1 MSEYRWQLDGLAF
14 TIALE
19 VLGRDRLPYPLSFRP
34 ELVEHLDDYERMR
47 MEAGQRLQRVFDER
61 FYNALSILLE
71 PQVRVEVEGFYGPQ
85 QSQVARVHAGVVD
98 NVATIAVQQSGPTR
112 EHGRDIIITQCRSTA
127 MAAEIV
133 GKLPR
138 YAGGSHR
145 AFRARRSELNQPV
158 YSRHP
163 TRLSPA
169 EEMNRFFRRPR
180 IGTGEI
186 TVYPGY
192 TLDARPT
199 DDGRA
204 FIWLDYPDDG
214 RYLLHHHSTE
224 DLTVTPG
231 PPDEIVR
238 QLQERLRA
246 TAAAN
251 RQPQRVPDP
260 AEDEDDLYYQ
270 QRNERGWLV

>member
-1 MSEYRWQLDGLAF
+1 MSENRWQLDGLAF

-19 VLGRDRLPYPLSFRP
+19 ALGRDRLPYPLSFRP
-34 ELVEHLDDYERMR
+34 EFVEHLDDYERMR
-47 MEAGQRLQRVFDER
+47 MQAAQKVQQVFDER
-61 FYNALSILLE
+61 LYNALAILLE
-71 PQVRVEVEGFYGPQ
+71 PQVRVEIEGFYGPQ
-85 QSQVARVHAGVVD
+85 QSQVVRVHAGVVD
-98 NVATIAVQQSGPTR
+98 QVATIATQQPGPTR
-112 EHGRDIIITQCRSTA
+112 EHGRDIIITQCRSQS

-133 GKLPR
+133 GRLPR
-138 YAGGSHR
+138 YQGGSHR
-145 AFRARRSELNQPV
+145 PFRARRSDLNQPV
-158 YSRHP
+158 YSHHP

-186 TVYPGY
+186 TVYPDY

-214 RYLLHHHSTE
+214 RYLLHHHNHD

-231 PPDEIVR
+231 PPDELIR
-238 QLQERLRA
+238 QLQDRLRA
-246 TAAAN
+246 TAATRN
-251 RQPQRVPDP
+251 QPQRVPADP
-260 AEDEDDLYYQ
+260 AEDDDLYYQ